1 MGIPLSAMRVRK
13 ARKGDSP
20 MAGPALRGDASDML
34 GRLGRHWGW
43 MMAFGIITVLA
54 GILVLAWPGPTLLV
68 LAVLF
73 GFQLVVLG
81 VFRFVAAFEPG
92 LTAGARI
99 LYALLG
105 VLSLIIGLYAL
116 RHVLITILALGLL
129 LGIFWVA
136 NGAVELFTALSHR
149 EVRHRAWTSVLGL
162 LSILAGLVLL
172 VYPGLSLVA
181 LAVIVGVWLLVF
193 GFMEISV
200 ASRARSAGHHQTA

>member
-1 MGIPLSAMRVRK
+1 
-13 ARKGDSP
+13 
-20 MAGPALRGDASDML
+20 MAGLGSRIDANDML
-34 GRLGRHWGW
+34 GRVGRHWGW
-43 MMAFGIITVLA
+43 ILAFGIVTLLA

-81 VFRFVAAFEPG
+81 IFRFVAAFGPQ

-116 RHVLITILALGLL
+116 RHVLITLLALGLL

-136 NGAVELFTALSHR
+136 NGTVELFTALSHR
-149 EVRHRAWTSVLGL
+149 EVGHRVWMSVLGL

-181 LAVIVGVWLLVF
+181 LAVIVGVWLLVY
-193 GFMEISV
+193 GLMEISV
-200 ASRARSAGHHQTA
+200 ATQVRSAAH